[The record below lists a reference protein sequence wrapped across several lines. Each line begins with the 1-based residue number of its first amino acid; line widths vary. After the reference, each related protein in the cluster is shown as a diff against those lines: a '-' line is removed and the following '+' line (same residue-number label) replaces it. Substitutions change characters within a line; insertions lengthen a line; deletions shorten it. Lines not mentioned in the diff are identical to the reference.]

1 MHCLPELLGKI
12 NSLMH
17 VKHGS
22 TAWHGMSA
30 QYMQALILSAYSI
43 PSWEMAE
50 APAGSARL

>member
-17 VKHGS
+17 VKHES

-43 PSWEMAE
+43 PSWEMAG